1 MKYKHKRT
9 NKEFDFD
16 ILLYDNIDT
25 EEFIDENTN
34 ILFKIVEVW
43 EAGVIVRRA
52 ITRQEVMIKIR
63 KYDFIFSLD
72 WFDDNYERLN

>member
-25 EEFIDENTN
+25 EEFIDEDTKT
-34 ILFKIVEVW
+34 LFKVVEVW
-43 EAGVIVRRA
+43 EAGIIVRRA
-52 ITRQEVMIKIR
+52 ITRDEMILKIK
-63 KYDFIFSLD
+63 KYDFIFTLD
-72 WFDDNYERLN
+72 WFDNNYERI